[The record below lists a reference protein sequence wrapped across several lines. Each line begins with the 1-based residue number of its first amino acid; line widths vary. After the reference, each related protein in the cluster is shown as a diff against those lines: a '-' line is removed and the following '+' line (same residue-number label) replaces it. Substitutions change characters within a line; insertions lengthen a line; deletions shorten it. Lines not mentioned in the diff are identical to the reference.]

1 MNEVIK
7 QYRLYDDELKRW
19 DGWQTIENSENEHTI
34 IYAISQGCK
43 CQLKTFEQTNIE
55 GWGLNE

>member
-7 QYRLYDDELKRW
+7 QYRLYDEESKIW
-19 DGWQTIENSENEHTI
+19 EGWQTIENSEKEHTI
-34 IYAISQGCK
+34 NYAIAQGCK
-43 CQLKTFEQTNIE
+43 CQLKTFEQTSIE

>member
-7 QYRLYDDELKRW
+7 QYRLYDEEFKRW
-19 DGWQTIENSENEHTI
+19 EDWQTIETSEKEHTI
-34 IYAISQGCK
+34 KYAISEGCK
-43 CQLKTFEQTNIE
+43 CQLKTFEQTSIE